1 MFSDEGDCISAA
13 ETVYY
18 TQLRKPQGGKNMFRI
33 IAVVTLKQGSAEQ
46 FRPLIAP
53 LVAASGNDRGNR
65 AYSCTQDALNPDVFV
80 FQEEWESDEALE
92 AHMATPH
99 FKRFSAASEP
109 LLAAPM
115 ALYKLML

>member
-1 MFSDEGDCISAA
+1 
-13 ETVYY
+13 
-18 TQLRKPQGGKNMFRI
+18 MFRI

-65 AYSCTQDALNPDVFV
+65 AYGCTQDALNPNVFV

-92 AHMATPH
+92 AHMAAPH
-99 FKRFSAASEP
+99 FKKFGAETES

>member
-1 MFSDEGDCISAA
+1 
-13 ETVYY
+13 
-18 TQLRKPQGGKNMFRI
+18 MFRI

-99 FKRFSAASEP
+99 FKRLSAESEP
-109 LLAAPM
+109 LLADPL